1 MNIECINSSLL
12 MINNWIQSGRIND
25 NHIIEMEISEQKNK
39 DILKQISICKKIQKN
54 DDIIGKKCF
63 ICNNNFKENEYK
75 RTLKSCNHIFHKKCI
90 DKLII
95 ENFKCPQCDTCVFQ
109 QHLS

>member
-1 MNIECINSSLL
+1 
-12 MINNWIQSGRIND
+12 
-25 NHIIEMEISEQKNK
+25 MEICEQKNK
-39 DILKQISICKKIQKN
+39 DILKQISICKKIKKY

-95 ENFKCPQCDTCVFQ
+95 KNFKCPQCDTCVFH